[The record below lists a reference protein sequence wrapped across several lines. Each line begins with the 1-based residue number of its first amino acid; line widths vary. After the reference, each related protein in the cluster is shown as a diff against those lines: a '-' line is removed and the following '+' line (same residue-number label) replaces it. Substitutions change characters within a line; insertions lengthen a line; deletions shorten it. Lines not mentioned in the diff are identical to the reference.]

1 MGLQKFKK
9 WIQFL
14 AIYQKGSEGMNGDIK
29 VLVNFSLT
37 RANVCELLAMRS
49 GKHETDEYY
58 MLGMFS
64 LIDLILKRSRAD
76 IFSLLPVSKQ
86 IIKTLGGQQT
96 EMSSYLQIAKALERL
111 DFRDAIQRAERLGIS
126 ERELS
131 ELALKAAVV

>member
-1 MGLQKFKK
+1 
-9 WIQFL
+9 
-14 AIYQKGSEGMNGDIK
+14 MNGDIK